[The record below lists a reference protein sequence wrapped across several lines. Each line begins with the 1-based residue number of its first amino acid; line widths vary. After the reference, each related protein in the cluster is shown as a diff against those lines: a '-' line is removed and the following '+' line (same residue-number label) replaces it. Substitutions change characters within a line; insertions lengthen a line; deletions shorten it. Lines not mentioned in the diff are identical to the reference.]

1 MMRRSNSNPERRRA
15 ERAGR
20 RAETIAAW
28 YLRAKFYA
36 IVKQRYKTPVGEID
50 IIATR
55 GRTTIFV
62 EVKSRK
68 NPRMEFDAL
77 ASVNRHRIVQAAK
90 FFLAQNPQLVENSLR
105 FDVIFL
111 APFIWP
117 HHLRGAFDVG
127 D

>member
-1 MMRRSNSNPERRRA
+1 MPPSNSNPERKKA
-15 ERAGR
+15 EKGGR

-28 YLRAKFYA
+28 YLRGKFYA

-50 IIATR
+50 LIATR

-68 NPRMEFDAL
+68 NPGMEFDAL
-77 ASVNRHRIVQAAK
+77 ASVNQGRIGRAAK
-90 FFLAQNPQLVENSLR
+90 FFLAQNPQLAENSLR

-111 APFIWP
+111 APFNWP
-117 HHLRGAFDVG
+117 HHLRGAFDVS

>member
-1 MMRRSNSNPERRRA
+1 MPPSTSSPERKKA

-28 YLRAKFYA
+28 FLRAKFYA

-68 NPRMEFDAL
+68 NPRMAFDAL
-77 ASVNRHRIVQAAK
+77 ASVNQARIGRAAK
-90 FFLAQNPQLVENSLR
+90 FFLAQNPQLAENSLR

-111 APFIWP
+111 APFNWP

-127 D
+127 T